1 MRFSYDDEDALAA
14 LCSMLGTSMQ
24 VLELSAS
31 DDAPAFVRAPVLSGE
46 PALVRF
52 YAEDSSVFIDDAYL
66 IKGMAGA
73 IFAALVRDFTGPSS
87 KNCFTTRELRLDPRI
102 ALHDAS
108 DNLEAR
114 LLLLIRRLAERDA
127 CIRIE
132 RTGRGQYRLCPTRPI
147 ALAEGAARH
156 LHS

>member
-1 MRFSYDDEDALAA
+1 
-14 LCSMLGTSMQ
+14 MQ
-24 VLELSAS
+24 VLQLSAS
-31 DDAPAFVRAPVLSGE
+31 DEAPAVDRAPVLSGE
-46 PALVRF
+46 PAVVRF

-87 KNCFTTRELRLDPRI
+87 KSCFTTRELRLDPRI
-102 ALHDAS
+102 GLHDAS

-132 RTGRGQYRLCPTRPI
+132 RTGRGQYRLCPARPVV
-147 ALAEGAARH
+147 LAEGALRQA
-156 LHS
+156 HS